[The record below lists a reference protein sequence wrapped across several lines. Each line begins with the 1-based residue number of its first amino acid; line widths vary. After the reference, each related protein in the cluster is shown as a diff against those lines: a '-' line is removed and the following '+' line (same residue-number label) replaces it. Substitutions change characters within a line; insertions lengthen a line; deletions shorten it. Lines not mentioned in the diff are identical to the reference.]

1 MLFSNLSYFFYNSE
15 IQMYVPSNHNTQWGH
30 HFQITNPLP
39 ADFHNDFIF
48 LGYVDEIGYLKNKHI
63 INLVDIK
70 TVPFNKKPIK
80 IYEVIF

>member
-1 MLFSNLSYFFYNSE
+1 MLFSNLRYIFYNSE
-15 IQMYVPSNHNTQWGH
+15 IQMYVPFTPNKQWTH

-39 ADFHNDFIF
+39 ADFNNNFIF
-48 LGYVDEIGYLKNKHI
+48 LGYVDELGYLKNKHI

-80 IYEVIF
+80 IYEIIF

>member
-1 MLFSNLSYFFYNSE
+1 
-15 IQMYVPSNHNTQWGH
+15 MYVPFGPNTKRGH

-39 ADFHNDFIF
+39 SDFNDNFIF
-48 LGYVDEIGYLKNKHI
+48 LGHVDELSYLKNKHI

>member
-1 MLFSNLSYFFYNSE
+1 
-15 IQMYVPSNHNTQWGH
+15 MYVPFKPNAMWGH

-39 ADFHNDFIF
+39 AVFHNTFAF
-48 LGYVDEIGYLKNKHI
+48 LGNIGDLGYLKNKHI

-80 IYEVIF
+80 IYEVVF

>member
-1 MLFSNLSYFFYNSE
+1 MK
-15 IQMYVPSNHNTQWGH
+15 
-30 HFQITNPLP
+30 
-39 ADFHNDFIF
+39 
-48 LGYVDEIGYLKNKHI
+48 IGYLKNKHI